1 MLYEIRQKAIA
12 AKLIT
17 IAAMLALSLG
27 VIFIGAGQ
35 AYADPEPTAV
45 MISDVKLSDFD
56 EPEIGGTPVPSGHL
70 AVYFSNNVI
79 YINSKPDEVHKPSPM
94 IDEDLKPSWSEA
106 GVAMKEGETFS
117 AGHTYSVTVQV
128 MRQIDTAHHPDGVN
142 IGNAKSY
149 INNVQKGTPTT
160 SNQNGGYWFIGMTA
174 EWTLYG
180 ITFDPNEGT
189 GTAKTQTAYDK
200 TTTLSKNDEYTKF
213 TREGYTLAGWST
225 TKDGKVEYADG
236 ANFTFPEGSVET
248 TLYAQWVPV
257 TYKVIVTADP
267 AEGGTA
273 SADKQ
278 EAAKGDTVTLS
289 VSPKDGYEFVEW
301 VPVTEG
307 VTIKDGK
314 FTMPASD
321 VEVKATFKEKP
332 QPKPQPITVTHTVT
346 FDANGGTGA
355 MDPLTGEEGTEVAL
369 TANKFARTGY
379 TFKGWNTK
387 ADGTGTAYA
396 DKATVKLDADITLYA
411 QWTKNASSSSST
423 KATNSTKSSSSNTL
437 AKTGD
442 FTPFAIGGVALIALL
457 AAGALVLARFRRHE

>member
-1 MLYEIRQKAIA
+1 MLYEIRQTGIA

-27 VIFIGAGQ
+27 VIFIGIGQ
-35 AYADPEPTAV
+35 AYATHA
-45 MISDVKLSDFD
+45 
-56 EPEIGGTPVPSGHL
+56 EPEIYKMEVTVDAPVVGEAPASEATIEFFDKDGNKL
-70 AVYFSNNVI
+70 PNNP
-79 YINSKPDEVHKPSPM
+79 PDDDYSTS
-94 IDEDLKPSWSEA
+94 ISWSEVGSTFGNSLTKFEVDKTYKVTCQA
-106 GVAMKEGETFS
+106 NYYEWHKQLAECPGLVEGAQGFVNGKLNNTE
-117 AGHTYSVTVQV
+117 QK
-128 MRQIDTAHHPDGVN
+128 TAH
-142 IGNAKSY
+142 AY
-149 INNVQKGTPTT
+149 ISQIHMINTYYKWTLHEVTFN
-160 SNQNGGYWFIGMTA
+160 SNGGSGDMAAQTVY
-174 EWTLYG
+174 E
-180 ITFDPNEGT
+180 DEGT
-189 GTAKTQTAYDK
+189 K
-200 TTTLSKNDEYTKF
+200 LSKNTFAFDGQKF
-213 TREGYTLAGWST
+213 TGWN
-225 TKDGKVEYADG
+225 TKADGSGKAYADEE
-236 ANFTFPEGSVET
+236 PVDLKEST
-248 TLYAQWVPV
+248 TLYAQWAPA
-257 TYKVIVTADP
+257 TYKVTVTADP

-387 ADGTGTAYA
+387 ADGSGTAYA
-396 DKATVKLDADITLYA
+396 DKATVKLDSDITLYA

-442 FTPFAIGGVALIALL
+442 FTPFAIGGIALIALL